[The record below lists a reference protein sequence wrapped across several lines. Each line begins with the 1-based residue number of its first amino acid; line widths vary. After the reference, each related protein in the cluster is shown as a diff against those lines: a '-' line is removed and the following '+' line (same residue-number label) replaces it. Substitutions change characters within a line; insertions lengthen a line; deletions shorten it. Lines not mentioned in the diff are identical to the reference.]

1 MRLVVQKY
9 GGTSVG
15 TPERIRNVARRLVE
29 TQRAGSQVVA
39 VISAMAGA
47 TDQLIELAHQISP
60 HPTERELDILLAT
73 GEHAATALTA
83 MAVNALGGRAISLT
97 GAQSGVLTD
106 RNHTKARIANISPKQ
121 IHELLSDDYI
131 VIVAGFQGQTP
142 EGETTTLGRGG
153 SDLTA
158 IALAG
163 ALNADVCQI
172 FTDVDGVFTC
182 DPRVV
187 SDAKKLDEVAYD
199 ELLEMA
205 SAGSKVMQSRAVE
218 FAKKFGIEFEVRSS
232 LRASTGTIAKEETP
246 SMEDVVIR
254 GISLDRHQ
262 AKLTVAG
269 VRDEPGNAGR
279 IFSNIAAAHIIVDMI
294 VQNASIG
301 GTTDVSF
308 TIHEDELE
316 NARTVLMPVVSEV
329 GARRLNTASGMAKLS
344 VVGIGMRSHSGVAA
358 RMFECLGRGGIN
370 IQLVSTSEI
379 KIAVIIDETDVDRAA
394 RLLHGEFGLARLMPA
409 AAATQPLS
417 SSLTSRRIRGTDP
430 SRPSKELSGPKQR
443 GRRKGT
449 PKA

>member
-1 MRLVVQKY
+1 MRLIVQKY

-15 TPERIRNVARRLVE
+15 TAERIRNVARRLVDV
-29 TQRAGSQVVA
+29 QREGSRVVA
-39 VISAMAGA
+39 VISAMAGV
-47 TDQLIELAHQISP
+47 TDDLIKLAHETSEQP
-60 HPTERELDILLAT
+60 AERELDILLAT
-73 GEHAATALTA
+73 GEHAAAALVA

-97 GAQSGVLTD
+97 GAQAGILTD
-106 RNHTKARIANISPKQ
+106 RHYTKARIANISPKQ

-172 FTDVDGVFTC
+172 FTDVDGIFTC

-187 SDAKKLDEVAYD
+187 TDAKKLDEVAYD

-205 SAGSKVMQSRAVE
+205 SAGSKIMQSRAVE

-232 LRASTGTIAKEETP
+232 FKPSTGTVAREATR

-262 AKLTVAG
+262 AKLTIAG
-269 VRDEPGNAGR
+269 VRDEPGCAGR
-279 IFSNIAAAHIIVDMI
+279 IFSNISAAHIIVDMI

-301 GTTDVSF
+301 GTTDISF

-316 NARTVLMPVVSEV
+316 NARKILMPVVSEV
-329 GARRLNTASGMAKLS
+329 GAKRLNTASGVAKLS

-379 KIAVIIDETDVDRAA
+379 KIAVIIDEKDAERAA
-394 RLLHGEFGLARLMPA
+394 QLIHAEFGLTRLMPA
-409 AAATQPLS
+409 AGATATLV
-417 SSLTSRRIRGTDP
+417 
-430 SRPSKELSGPKQR
+430 
-443 GRRKGT
+443 
-449 PKA
+449 

>member
-29 TQRAGSQVVA
+29 TQREGSQVVA
-39 VISAMAGA
+39 VISAMAGV
-47 TDQLIELAHQISP
+47 TDDMLKLGHKMSP
-60 HPTERELDILLAT
+60 RPAERELDILLAT
-73 GEHAATALTA
+73 GEYAATALVA

-97 GAQSGVLTD
+97 GAQAGILTD
-106 RNHTKARIANISPKQ
+106 RNHARARIANISPKQ

-187 SDAKKLDEVAYD
+187 TDAQKLDEVAYD

-232 LRASTGTIAKEETP
+232 FKTSIGTVAKEATP
-246 SMEDVVIR
+246 GMEDVLIR
-254 GISLDRHQ
+254 GISVDRHQ
-262 AKLTVAG
+262 AKLTIAG
-269 VRDEPGNAGR
+269 VRDEPGSAGR

-301 GTTDVSF
+301 GTTDISF
-308 TIHEDELE
+308 TIHEDEFE
-316 NARTVLMPVVSEV
+316 NAPKNLMPVVSEV
-329 GARRLNTASGMAKLS
+329 GAKRLNTAGSVAKLS

-379 KIAVIIDETDVDRAA
+379 KIGVLLDDKDVERAA
-394 RLLHGEFGLARLMPA
+394 RLTHQEFGL
-409 AAATQPLS
+409 
-417 SSLTSRRIRGTDP
+417 G
-430 SRPSKELSGPKQR
+430 
-443 GRRKGT
+443 
-449 PKA
+449 